1 MNRVKTFVQK
11 IWTYDL
17 VHTAV
22 YSIVL
27 ELIVECFNRRG
38 IMGLAFPFMHPIIFI
53 YNTLIIMTSMALA
66 LFFRRRMFVYSVV
79 SVFWIGLALTNFII
93 LSSRKTPFTA
103 MDFYLIKDAIK
114 VAGLYVSVI
123 QIILIALLVIAVIAG
138 LVFLWRKAPKLEVTI
153 KKTKFVAYAAVQMI
167 LVFLAAYGMGITLL
181 FTGAVEGHFG
191 NLAQAYKKYG
201 FSHCFVS
208 SVLDR
213 GIKKSGDYSEEY
225 MDSLKNDLDNVDVE
239 ASEKTPNII
248 FVQLESFFD
257 PTHVKGIT
265 LSENPLPNYQKLIS
279 QCSSGYL
286 SVPCFGAGTC
296 NTEFE
301 VQTGINIDDFGPGE
315 YMDSLK
321 NDLDNVDVEA
331 SEKTPNIIFVQLE
344 SFFDPTH
351 VKGITLSENPLPNY
365 QKLISQCSSG
375 YLSVPCFG
383 AGTCNT
389 EFEVQTGINID
400 DFGPGE
406 YPYRTI
412 MKSKVCES
420 MAYDLKKLGYS
431 THAIHNNDGTFYDR
445 NLVFSHLGYETFT
458 SIEYMDGFEE
468 TPMGWAKDYI
478 LTGEIT
484 KALDST
490 AGTDYV
496 FTISVQGHG
505 DYPSTPMEGYTPEIK
520 VTNFPVAEQQ
530 TSFEYYVNQIHEM
543 DKFIGELIQ
552 SLSERDEETVL
563 VLYGDHL
570 PTFDFTDEMLTNGD
584 KFQTQY
590 VIWSNFDMDRQE
602 KNIQAYQLSAYV
614 MKRLGIS
621 EGYIMKYHQS
631 KQELPEDE
639 YLKKLKILEYD
650 ILYGKKEIYGGETPY
665 EATNL
670 KMGIDDIEITDVYNY
685 NNTVFIEGS
694 SFNDYSCVLI
704 NGKEYT
710 TEKVSDRLLRVNGIN
725 VKKDDVVVVAQKGDD
740 KVELSRTTFTVKQQS
755 KKNAQQ
761 Q

>member
-1 MNRVKTFVQK
+1 MNKVKTFLQK

-22 YSIVL
+22 YSLIL
-27 ELIVECFNRRG
+27 ELVVECFNRRG
-38 IMGLAFPFMHPIIFI
+38 IMGLAFPFMHPVIFI
-53 YNTLIIMTSMALA
+53 YNTLIIMTTMTIA
-66 LFFRRRMFVYSVV
+66 LFFTRRIFAYCVISVV
-79 SVFWIGLALTNFII
+79 WIGLSLTNFII

-114 VAGLYVSVI
+114 VAGLYVSIV
-123 QIILIALLVIAVIAG
+123 QIILIALLVIAVITG
-138 LVFLWRKAPKLEVTI
+138 LVFLWRKAPKIKVTI
-153 KKTKFVAYAAVQMI
+153 KKTKFYAYAGVQLV
-167 LVFLAAYGMGITLL
+167 LVFLAAYGIGITLL

-213 GIKKSGDYSEEY
+213 GIKKSGEYSEEY
-225 MDSLKNDLDNVDVE
+225 MESLKKDLDDVE
-239 ASEKTPNII
+239 PEADDKTPNII

-279 QCSSGYL
+279 
-286 SVPCFGAGTC
+286 
-296 NTEFE
+296 
-301 VQTGINIDDFGPGE
+301 E
-315 YMDSLK
+315 Y
-321 NDLDNVDVEA
+321 
-331 SEKTPNIIFVQLE
+331 
-344 SFFDPTH
+344 
-351 VKGITLSENPLPNY
+351 
-365 QKLISQCSSG
+365 SSG

-445 NLVFSHLGYETFT
+445 NLVFSHLGYDTFT
-458 SIEYMDGFEE
+458 SIEYMDGIEK
-468 TPMGWAKDYI
+468 TPMGWAKDNI

-490 AGTDYV
+490 SGTDYV

-505 DYPSTPMEGYTPEIK
+505 DYPSTLMEGYTPEIK

-530 TSFEYYVNQIHEM
+530 ASFEYYVNQIHEM
-543 DKFIGELIQ
+543 DNFIGELVDK
-552 SLSERDEETVL
+552 LSERDEETIL

-590 VIWSNFDMDRQE
+590 VIWSNFQMDKQN
-602 KNIQAYQLSAYV
+602 KDIQAYQLSAYV
-614 MKRLGIS
+614 MERLGMS

-631 KQELPEDE
+631 KKNLPEDE
-639 YLKKLKILEYD
+639 YLKNLKILEYD
-650 ILYGKKEIYGGETPY
+650 ILYGKKEIYGGDTPY
-665 EATNL
+665 VATEL

-685 NNTVFIEGS
+685 GDTVFIEGNH
-694 SFNDYSCVLI
+694 FNDYSCALI
-704 NGKEYT
+704 NGKEYA
-710 TEKVSDRLLRVNGIN
+710 TEKISDRLLRVKGAK
-725 VKKDDVVVVAQKGDD
+725 VKKDDLVTVAQKGDD
-740 KVELSRTTFTVKQQS
+740 KVELSRTTFAVKQQA
-755 KKNAQQ
+755 KQ
-761 Q
+761 

>member
-1 MNRVKTFVQK
+1 MYWRLLKTISTKGAYNLMNKVKTFLQK

-22 YSIVL
+22 YSLIL
-27 ELIVECFNRRG
+27 ELVVECFNRRG
-38 IMGLAFPFMHPIIFI
+38 IMGLAFPFMHPVIFI
-53 YNTLIIMTSMALA
+53 YNTLIIMTTMTIA
-66 LFFRRRMFVYSVV
+66 LFFTRRIFAYCVISVV
-79 SVFWIGLALTNFII
+79 WIGLSLTNFII

-114 VAGLYVSVI
+114 VAGLYVSIV
-123 QIILIALLVIAVIAG
+123 QIILIALLVIAVITG
-138 LVFLWRKAPKLEVTI
+138 LVFLWRKAPKIEVTI
-153 KKTKFVAYAAVQMI
+153 KKTKFYAYAGVQLV
-167 LVFLAAYGMGITLL
+167 LVFLAGYGIGITLL

-213 GIKKSGDYSEEY
+213 GIKKSGEYSEEY
-225 MDSLKNDLDNVDVE
+225 MESLKKDLDDVE
-239 ASEKTPNII
+239 PEADDKTPNII

-279 QCSSGYL
+279 
-286 SVPCFGAGTC
+286 
-296 NTEFE
+296 
-301 VQTGINIDDFGPGE
+301 E
-315 YMDSLK
+315 Y
-321 NDLDNVDVEA
+321 
-331 SEKTPNIIFVQLE
+331 
-344 SFFDPTH
+344 
-351 VKGITLSENPLPNY
+351 
-365 QKLISQCSSG
+365 SSG

-445 NLVFSHLGYETFT
+445 NLVFSHLGYDTFT
-458 SIEYMDGFEE
+458 SIEYMDGFEK
-468 TPMGWAKDYI
+468 TPMGWAKDYV
-478 LTGEIT
+478 LTDEID
-484 KALDST
+484 KALNST
-490 AGTDYV
+490 SGTDYV

-530 TSFEYYVNQIHEM
+530 ASFEYYVNQIHEM
-543 DKFIGELIQ
+543 DNFIGELVDK
-552 SLSERDEETVL
+552 LSERDEETIL

-590 VIWSNFDMDRQE
+590 VIWSNFQMDKQN
-602 KNIQAYQLSAYV
+602 KDIQAYQLSAYV
-614 MKRLGIS
+614 MERLGMS

-631 KQELPEDE
+631 KKNLPEDE
-639 YLKKLKILEYD
+639 YLKNLKILEYD
-650 ILYGKKEIYGGETPY
+650 ILYGKKEIYGGDTPY
-665 EATNL
+665 VATEL

-685 NNTVFIEGS
+685 GDTVFIEGNH
-694 SFNDYSCVLI
+694 FNDYSCALI
-704 NGKEYT
+704 NGKEYA
-710 TEKVSDRLLRVNGIN
+710 TEKISDRLLRVKGAK
-725 VKKDDVVVVAQKGDD
+725 VKKDDLVTVAQKGDD
-740 KVELSRTTFTVKQQS
+740 KVELSRTTFAVKQQA
-755 KKNAQQ
+755 KQ
-761 Q
+761 

>member
-1 MNRVKTFVQK
+1 MNKVKTFLQK

-22 YSIVL
+22 YSLIL
-27 ELIVECFNRRG
+27 ELVVECFNRRG
-38 IMGLAFPFMHPIIFI
+38 IMGLAFPFMHPVIFI
-53 YNTLIIMTSMALA
+53 YNTLIIMTTMTIA
-66 LFFRRRMFVYSVV
+66 LFFTRRIFAYCVISVA
-79 SVFWIGLALTNFII
+79 WIGLSLTNFII

-114 VAGLYVSVI
+114 VAGLYVSIV
-123 QIILIALLVIAVIAG
+123 QIILIALLVIAVITG
-138 LVFLWRKAPKLEVTI
+138 LVFLWRKAPKIEVTI
-153 KKTKFVAYAAVQMI
+153 KKTKFYAYAGVQLV
-167 LVFLAAYGMGITLL
+167 LVFLAAYGIGITLL

-213 GIKKSGDYSEEY
+213 GIKKSGEYSEEY
-225 MDSLKNDLDNVDVE
+225 MESLKKDLDDVE
-239 ASEKTPNII
+239 PEADDKTPNII

-279 QCSSGYL
+279 
-286 SVPCFGAGTC
+286 
-296 NTEFE
+296 
-301 VQTGINIDDFGPGE
+301 E
-315 YMDSLK
+315 Y
-321 NDLDNVDVEA
+321 
-331 SEKTPNIIFVQLE
+331 
-344 SFFDPTH
+344 
-351 VKGITLSENPLPNY
+351 
-365 QKLISQCSSG
+365 SSG

-445 NLVFSHLGYETFT
+445 NLVFSHLGYDTFT
-458 SIEYMDGFEE
+458 SIEYMDGFEK
-468 TPMGWAKDYI
+468 TPMGWAKDYV
-478 LTGEIT
+478 LTDEID
-484 KALDST
+484 KALNST
-490 AGTDYV
+490 SGTDYV

-530 TSFEYYVNQIHEM
+530 ASFEYYVNQIHEM
-543 DKFIGELIQ
+543 DNFIGELVDK
-552 SLSERDEETVL
+552 LSERDEETIL

-590 VIWSNFDMDRQE
+590 VIWSNFQMDKQN
-602 KNIQAYQLSAYV
+602 KDIQAYQLSAYV
-614 MKRLGIS
+614 MERLGMS

-631 KQELPEDE
+631 KKNLLEDE
-639 YLKKLKILEYD
+639 YLKNLKILEYD
-650 ILYGKKEIYGGETPY
+650 ILYGKKEIYGGDTPY
-665 EATNL
+665 VATEL

-685 NNTVFIEGS
+685 GDTVFIEGNH
-694 SFNDYSCVLI
+694 FNDYSCALI
-704 NGKEYT
+704 NGKEYA
-710 TEKVSDRLLRVNGIN
+710 TEKISDRLLRVKGAK
-725 VKKDDVVVVAQKGDD
+725 VKKDDLVTVAQKGDD
-740 KVELSRTTFTVKQQS
+740 KVELSRTTFAVKQQA
-755 KKNAQQ
+755 KQ
-761 Q
+761 

>member
-1 MNRVKTFVQK
+1 MYWRLLKTISTKGAYNLMNKVKTFLQK

-22 YSIVL
+22 YSLIL
-27 ELIVECFNRRG
+27 ELVVECFNRRG
-38 IMGLAFPFMHPIIFI
+38 IMGLAFPFMHPVIFI
-53 YNTLIIMTSMALA
+53 YNTLIIMTTMTIA
-66 LFFRRRMFVYSVV
+66 LFFTRRIFAYCVISVV
-79 SVFWIGLALTNFII
+79 WIGLSLTNFII

-114 VAGLYVSVI
+114 VAGLYVSIV
-123 QIILIALLVIAVIAG
+123 QIILIALLVIAVITG
-138 LVFLWRKAPKLEVTI
+138 LVFLWRKAPKIEVTI
-153 KKTKFVAYAAVQMI
+153 KKTKFYAYAGVQLV
-167 LVFLAAYGMGITLL
+167 LVFLAAYGIGITLL

-213 GIKKSGDYSEEY
+213 GIKKSGEYSEEY
-225 MDSLKNDLDNVDVE
+225 MESLKKDLDDVE
-239 ASEKTPNII
+239 PEADDKTPNII

-257 PTHVKGIT
+257 PTYVKGIT

-279 QCSSGYL
+279 
-286 SVPCFGAGTC
+286 
-296 NTEFE
+296 
-301 VQTGINIDDFGPGE
+301 E
-315 YMDSLK
+315 Y
-321 NDLDNVDVEA
+321 
-331 SEKTPNIIFVQLE
+331 
-344 SFFDPTH
+344 
-351 VKGITLSENPLPNY
+351 
-365 QKLISQCSSG
+365 SSG

-445 NLVFSHLGYETFT
+445 NLVFSHLGYDTFT
-458 SIEYMDGFEE
+458 SIEYMDGFEK
-468 TPMGWAKDYI
+468 TPMGWAKDYV
-478 LTGEIT
+478 LTDEID
-484 KALDST
+484 KALNST
-490 AGTDYV
+490 SGTDYV

-530 TSFEYYVNQIHEM
+530 ASFEYYVNQIHEM
-543 DKFIGELIQ
+543 DNFIGELVDK
-552 SLSERDEETVL
+552 LSERDEETIL

-590 VIWSNFDMDRQE
+590 VIWSNFQMDKQN
-602 KNIQAYQLSAYV
+602 KDIQAYQLSAYV
-614 MKRLGIS
+614 MERLGMS

-631 KQELPEDE
+631 KKNLPEDE
-639 YLKKLKILEYD
+639 YLKNLKILEYD
-650 ILYGKKEIYGGETPY
+650 ILYGKKEIYGGDTPY
-665 EATNL
+665 VATEL

-685 NNTVFIEGS
+685 GDTVFIEGNH
-694 SFNDYSCVLI
+694 FNDYSCALI
-704 NGKEYT
+704 NGKEYA
-710 TEKVSDRLLRVNGIN
+710 TEKISDRLLRVKGAK
-725 VKKDDVVVVAQKGDD
+725 VKKDDLVTVAQKGDD
-740 KVELSRTTFTVKQQS
+740 KVELSRTTFAVKQQA
-755 KKNAQQ
+755 KQ
-761 Q
+761 

>member
-38 IMGLAFPFMHPIIFI
+38 IMGLAFPFMHPVIFI
-53 YNTLIIMTSMALA
+53 YNTLIIMTSMTLA
-66 LFFRRRMFVYSVV
+66 LFFKRRMFVYSVI
-79 SVFWIGLALTNFII
+79 SVVWIGLAITNFII

-167 LVFLAAYGMGITLL
+167 LVFLVAYGMGITLL
-181 FTGAVEGHFG
+181 FTGTVEGHFG

-279 QCSSGYL
+279 
-286 SVPCFGAGTC
+286 
-296 NTEFE
+296 E
-301 VQTGINIDDFGPGE
+301 
-315 YMDSLK
+315 
-321 NDLDNVDVEA
+321 
-331 SEKTPNIIFVQLE
+331 
-344 SFFDPTH
+344 
-351 VKGITLSENPLPNY
+351 
-365 QKLISQCSSG
+365 CSSG

-458 SIEYMDGFEE
+458 SIEYMDGVEE

-520 VTNFPVAEQQ
+520 VTN
-530 TSFEYYVNQIHEM
+530 H
-543 DKFIGELIQ
+543 
-552 SLSERDEETVL
+552 
-563 VLYGDHL
+563 
-570 PTFDFTDEMLTNGD
+570 
-584 KFQTQY
+584 
-590 VIWSNFDMDRQE
+590 
-602 KNIQAYQLSAYV
+602 
-614 MKRLGIS
+614 
-621 EGYIMKYHQS
+621 
-631 KQELPEDE
+631 
-639 YLKKLKILEYD
+639 
-650 ILYGKKEIYGGETPY
+650 
-665 EATNL
+665 
-670 KMGIDDIEITDVYNY
+670 
-685 NNTVFIEGS
+685 
-694 SFNDYSCVLI
+694 
-704 NGKEYT
+704 
-710 TEKVSDRLLRVNGIN
+710 
-725 VKKDDVVVVAQKGDD
+725 
-740 KVELSRTTFTVKQQS
+740 
-755 KKNAQQ
+755 
-761 Q
+761 

>member
-1 MNRVKTFVQK
+1 MNKVKTFLQK

-22 YSIVL
+22 YSIIL
-27 ELIVECFNRRG
+27 ELVVECFNRRG
-38 IMGLAFPFMHPIIFI
+38 IMGLAFPFMHPVIFI
-53 YNTLIIMTSMALA
+53 YNTLIIMTTMTIA
-66 LFFRRRMFVYSVV
+66 LFFTRRIFAYCVISVA
-79 SVFWIGLALTNFII
+79 WIGLSLTNFII

-114 VAGLYVSVI
+114 VAGLYVSIV
-123 QIILIALLVIAVIAG
+123 QIILIALLVIAVITG
-138 LVFLWRKAPKLEVTI
+138 LVFLWRKAPKIEVTI
-153 KKTKFVAYAAVQMI
+153 KKTKFYAYAGVQLV
-167 LVFLAAYGMGITLL
+167 LVFLAAYGIGITLL

-213 GIKKSGDYSEEY
+213 GIKKSGEYSEKY
-225 MDSLKNDLDNVDVE
+225 MESLKKDLDDVE
-239 ASEKTPNII
+239 PEADDKTPNII

-279 QCSSGYL
+279 
-286 SVPCFGAGTC
+286 
-296 NTEFE
+296 
-301 VQTGINIDDFGPGE
+301 E
-315 YMDSLK
+315 Y
-321 NDLDNVDVEA
+321 
-331 SEKTPNIIFVQLE
+331 
-344 SFFDPTH
+344 
-351 VKGITLSENPLPNY
+351 
-365 QKLISQCSSG
+365 SSG

-412 MKSKVCES
+412 LKSKVCES
-420 MAYDLKKLGYS
+420 MAYNIKKLGYS

-445 NLVFSHLGYETFT
+445 NLVFSHLGYDTFT
-458 SIEYMDGFEE
+458 SIEYMDGIEK
-468 TPMGWAKDYI
+468 TPMGWAKDNI

-490 AGTDYV
+490 SGTDYV

-505 DYPSTPMEGYTPEIK
+505 DYPSTPIEGYKPEIK

-530 TSFEYYVNQIHEM
+530 ASFEYYVNQIHEM
-543 DKFIGELIQ
+543 DNFIGELVDK
-552 SLSERDEETVL
+552 LSERDEETIL

-590 VIWSNFDMDRQE
+590 VIWSNFQMDKQN
-602 KNIQAYQLSAYV
+602 KDIQAYQLSAYV
-614 MKRLGIS
+614 MERLGMS

-631 KQELPEDE
+631 KKNLPEDE

-650 ILYGKKEIYGGETPY
+650 ILYGKKEIYGGDTPY
-665 EATNL
+665 VATEL

-685 NNTVFIEGS
+685 GDTVFIEGNH
-694 SFNDYSCVLI
+694 FNDYSCALI
-704 NGKEYT
+704 NGKEYA
-710 TEKVSDRLLRVNGIN
+710 TEKISDRLLRVKGAK
-725 VKKDDVVVVAQKGDD
+725 VKKDDLVTVAQKGDD
-740 KVELSRTTFTVKQQS
+740 KVELSRTTFAVKQQA
-755 KKNAQQ
+755 KQ
-761 Q
+761 

>member
-1 MNRVKTFVQK
+1 MNKVKTFLQK

-22 YSIVL
+22 YSLVL
-27 ELIVECFNRRG
+27 ELVVECFNRRG
-38 IMGLAFPFMHPIIFI
+38 IMGLAFPFMHPVIFI
-53 YNTLIIMTSMALA
+53 YNTLIIMTTMTIA
-66 LFFRRRMFVYSVV
+66 LFFTRRIFAYCVISVV
-79 SVFWIGLALTNFII
+79 WIGLSLTNFII

-114 VAGLYVSVI
+114 VAGLYVSI
-123 QIILIALLVIAVIAG
+123 LQIILIALLVVAVIVG
-138 LVFLWRKAPKLEVTI
+138 LVFLWKKAPKIEVTI
-153 KKTKFVAYAAVQMI
+153 KRTKFYAYAVVQLV
-167 LVFLAAYGMGITLL
+167 LVFLAAYGMGMTLL
-181 FTGAVEGHFG
+181 FTGTVESHYG

-213 GIKKSGDYSEEY
+213 GIKKSGEYSEEY
-225 MDSLKNDLDNVDVE
+225 MESLKKDLDDVE
-239 ASEKTPNII
+239 PEANDKTPNII

-257 PTHVKGIT
+257 PTHVKGIS

-279 QCSSGYL
+279 
-286 SVPCFGAGTC
+286 
-296 NTEFE
+296 
-301 VQTGINIDDFGPGE
+301 E
-315 YMDSLK
+315 Y
-321 NDLDNVDVEA
+321 
-331 SEKTPNIIFVQLE
+331 
-344 SFFDPTH
+344 
-351 VKGITLSENPLPNY
+351 
-365 QKLISQCSSG
+365 SSG

-445 NLVFSHLGYETFT
+445 NLVFSHLGYDTFT
-458 SIEYMDGFEE
+458 SIEYMDGFEK
-468 TPMGWAKDYI
+468 TPMGWAKDYV
-478 LTGEIT
+478 LTEEID
-484 KALDST
+484 KALNST
-490 AGTDYV
+490 SGTDYV

-505 DYPSTPMEGYTPEIK
+505 DYPSTPVEGYTPEIN

-530 TSFEYYVNQIHEM
+530 SAFEYYVNQIHEM
-543 DKFIGELIQ
+543 DNFIGELIEK
-552 SLSERDEETVL
+552 LSERDEETVL

-570 PTFDFTDEMLTNGD
+570 PTFDFTDDMLSNGD

-590 VIWSNFDMDRQE
+590 VIWSNFQMDKQDKE
-602 KNIQAYQLSAYV
+602 LQAYQLSAYV
-614 MKRLGIS
+614 MNRLGIS

-631 KQELPEDE
+631 KQDLPEDE
-639 YLKKLKILEYD
+639 YLKNLKILEYD

-665 EATNL
+665 EATDL

-685 NNTVFIEGS
+685 NNDVFVEGNNS
-694 SFNDYSCVLI
+694 NDYSCVMI
-704 NGKEYT
+704 NGKEYA
-710 TEKVSDRLLRVNGIN
+710 TEKISDRLLRVKGTK
-725 VKKDDVVVVAQKGDD
+725 VKMDDVVVVAQKGDD
-740 KVELSRTTFTVKQQS
+740 KVELSRTTFTVKQQE
-755 KKNAQQ
+755 KK
-761 Q
+761 

>member
-1 MNRVKTFVQK
+1 MNKVKTFLQK

-22 YSIVL
+22 YSIIL
-27 ELIVECFNRRG
+27 ELVVECFNRRG
-38 IMGLAFPFMHPIIFI
+38 IMGLAFPFMHPVIFI
-53 YNTLIIMTSMALA
+53 YNTLIIMTTMTIA
-66 LFFRRRMFVYSVV
+66 LFFTRRIFAYCVISVA
-79 SVFWIGLALTNFII
+79 WIGLSLTNFII

-114 VAGLYVSVI
+114 VAGLYVSIV
-123 QIILIALLVIAVIAG
+123 QIILIALLVIAVITG
-138 LVFLWRKAPKLEVTI
+138 LVFLWRKAPKIEVTI
-153 KKTKFVAYAAVQMI
+153 KKTKFYAYAGVQLV
-167 LVFLAAYGMGITLL
+167 LVFLAAYGIGITLL
-181 FTGAVEGHFG
+181 FTGTVEGHFG

-213 GIKKSGDYSEEY
+213 GIKKSGEYSEEY
-225 MDSLKNDLDNVDVE
+225 MESLKKDLDDVE
-239 ASEKTPNII
+239 PEADDKTPNII

-279 QCSSGYL
+279 
-286 SVPCFGAGTC
+286 
-296 NTEFE
+296 
-301 VQTGINIDDFGPGE
+301 E
-315 YMDSLK
+315 Y
-321 NDLDNVDVEA
+321 
-331 SEKTPNIIFVQLE
+331 
-344 SFFDPTH
+344 
-351 VKGITLSENPLPNY
+351 
-365 QKLISQCSSG
+365 SSG

-445 NLVFSHLGYETFT
+445 NLVFSHLGYDTFT
-458 SIEYMDGFEE
+458 SIEYMDGIEK
-468 TPMGWAKDYI
+468 TPMGWAKDNI

-490 AGTDYV
+490 SGTDYV

-530 TSFEYYVNQIHEM
+530 ASFEYYVNQIHEM
-543 DKFIGELIQ
+543 DNFIGELVDK
-552 SLSERDEETVL
+552 LSERDEETIL

-590 VIWSNFDMDRQE
+590 VIWSNFQMDKQN
-602 KNIQAYQLSAYV
+602 KDIQAYQLSAYV
-614 MKRLGIS
+614 MERLGMS

-631 KQELPEDE
+631 KKNLPEDE
-639 YLKKLKILEYD
+639 YLKNLKILEYD
-650 ILYGKKEIYGGETPY
+650 ILYGKKEIYGGDTPY
-665 EATNL
+665 VATEL

-685 NNTVFIEGS
+685 GDTVFIEGNH
-694 SFNDYSCVLI
+694 FNDYSCVLI
-704 NGKEYT
+704 NGKEYA
-710 TEKVSDRLLRVNGIN
+710 TEKISDRLLRVKGAK
-725 VKKDDVVVVAQKGDD
+725 VKKDDLVTVAQKGDD
-740 KVELSRTTFTVKQQS
+740 KVELSRTTFAVKQQA
-755 KKNAQQ
+755 KQ
-761 Q
+761 

>member
-1 MNRVKTFVQK
+1 MGKVKTFLQK

-22 YSIVL
+22 YSVIL
-27 ELIVECFNRRG
+27 ELVVECFNRRG
-38 IMGLAFPFMHPIIFI
+38 IMGLAFPFMHPVIFI
-53 YNTLIIMTSMALA
+53 YNTLIIMTTMTIA
-66 LFFRRRMFVYSVV
+66 LFFTRRIFAYCVISIV
-79 SVFWIGLALTNFII
+79 WIGLSLTNFII

-114 VAGLYVSVI
+114 VAGLYVSIV
-123 QIILIALLVIAVIAG
+123 QIILIALLVIAVITG
-138 LVFLWRKAPKLEVTI
+138 LVFLWRKAPKIEVTI
-153 KKTKFVAYAAVQMI
+153 KKTKFYAYAGVQLV
-167 LVFLAAYGMGITLL
+167 LVFLAVYGMGMTLL
-181 FTGAVEGHFG
+181 FTGTVESHYG

-213 GIKKSGDYSEEY
+213 GIKKSGEYSEEY
-225 MDSLKNDLDNVDVE
+225 MESLKKDLDDVE
-239 ASEKTPNII
+239 PEANDKTPNII

-257 PTHVKGIT
+257 PTHVKGIS

-279 QCSSGYL
+279 
-286 SVPCFGAGTC
+286 
-296 NTEFE
+296 
-301 VQTGINIDDFGPGE
+301 E
-315 YMDSLK
+315 Y
-321 NDLDNVDVEA
+321 
-331 SEKTPNIIFVQLE
+331 
-344 SFFDPTH
+344 
-351 VKGITLSENPLPNY
+351 
-365 QKLISQCSSG
+365 SSG

-445 NLVFSHLGYETFT
+445 NLVFSHLGYGTFT
-458 SIEYMDGFEE
+458 SIEYMDGFEK
-468 TPMGWAKDYI
+468 TPMGWAKDYV
-478 LTGEIT
+478 LTDEID
-484 KALDST
+484 KALNST
-490 AGTDYV
+490 SGTDYV

-505 DYPSTPMEGYTPEIK
+505 DYPSTPVEGYTPEIN

-530 TSFEYYVNQIHEM
+530 SAFEYYVNQIHEM
-543 DKFIGELIQ
+543 DNFIGELIEK
-552 SLSERDEETVL
+552 LSERDEETVL

-570 PTFDFTDEMLTNGD
+570 PTFDFTDDMLSNGD

-590 VIWSNFDMDRQE
+590 VIWSNFQMDKQD
-602 KNIQAYQLSAYV
+602 KDLQAYQLSAYV
-614 MKRLGIS
+614 MDRLGIS

-631 KQELPEDE
+631 KKKLPEDE
-639 YLKKLKILEYD
+639 YLKNLKILEYD
-650 ILYGKKEIYGGETPY
+650 ILYGKKEIYGGGTPY
-665 EATNL
+665 EATDL

-685 NNTVFIEGS
+685 NNDVFVEGNN
-694 SFNDYSCVLI
+694 FNDYSCVMI
-704 NGKEYT
+704 NGKEYAA
-710 TEKVSDRLLRVNGIN
+710 EKISDRLLRVKGTK
-725 VKKDDVVVVAQKGDD
+725 VKTDDVVVVAQKGDD
-740 KVELSRTTFTVKQQS
+740 KVELSRTTFTVKQQE
-755 KKNAQQ
+755 KK
-761 Q
+761 

>member
-1 MNRVKTFVQK
+1 MGKVKTFLQK

-22 YSIVL
+22 YSVIL
-27 ELIVECFNRRG
+27 ELVVECFNRRG
-38 IMGLAFPFMHPIIFI
+38 IMGLAFPFMHPVIFI
-53 YNTLIIMTSMALA
+53 YNTLIIMTTMTIA
-66 LFFRRRMFVYSVV
+66 LFFTRRIFAYCVISIV
-79 SVFWIGLALTNFII
+79 WIGLSLTNFII

-114 VAGLYVSVI
+114 VAGLYVSIV
-123 QIILIALLVIAVIAG
+123 QIILIALLVIAVITG
-138 LVFLWRKAPKLEVTI
+138 LVFLWRKAPKIEVTI
-153 KKTKFVAYAAVQMI
+153 KKTKFYAYAGVQLV
-167 LVFLAAYGMGITLL
+167 LVFLAVYGMGMTLL
-181 FTGAVEGHFG
+181 FTGTVESHYG

-213 GIKKSGDYSEEY
+213 GIKKSGEYSEEY
-225 MDSLKNDLDNVDVE
+225 MESLKKDLDDVE
-239 ASEKTPNII
+239 PEANDKTPNII

-257 PTHVKGIT
+257 PTHVKGIS

-279 QCSSGYL
+279 
-286 SVPCFGAGTC
+286 
-296 NTEFE
+296 
-301 VQTGINIDDFGPGE
+301 E
-315 YMDSLK
+315 Y
-321 NDLDNVDVEA
+321 
-331 SEKTPNIIFVQLE
+331 
-344 SFFDPTH
+344 
-351 VKGITLSENPLPNY
+351 
-365 QKLISQCSSG
+365 SSG

-445 NLVFSHLGYETFT
+445 NLVFSHLGYDTFT
-458 SIEYMDGFEE
+458 SIEYMDGFEK
-468 TPMGWAKDYI
+468 TPMGWAKDYV
-478 LTGEIT
+478 LTEEID
-484 KALDST
+484 KALNST
-490 AGTDYV
+490 SGTDYV

-505 DYPSTPMEGYTPEIK
+505 DYPSTPVEGYTPEIN
-520 VTNFPVAEQQ
+520 VTNFPVVEQQ
-530 TSFEYYVNQIHEM
+530 SAFEYYVNQIHEM
-543 DKFIGELIQ
+543 DNFIGELIEK
-552 SLSERDEETVL
+552 LSERDEETVL

-570 PTFDFTDEMLTNGD
+570 PTFDFTDDMLSNGD

-590 VIWSNFDMDRQE
+590 VIWSNFQMDKQDKE
-602 KNIQAYQLSAYV
+602 LQAYQLSAYV
-614 MKRLGIS
+614 MNRLGIS

-631 KQELPEDE
+631 KQDLPEDE
-639 YLKKLKILEYD
+639 YLKNLKILEYD

-665 EATNL
+665 EATDL

-685 NNTVFIEGS
+685 NNDVFVEGNN
-694 SFNDYSCVLI
+694 FNDYSCVMI
-704 NGKEYT
+704 NGKEYA
-710 TEKVSDRLLRVNGIN
+710 TEKISDRLLRVKGTK
-725 VKKDDVVVVAQKGDD
+725 VKMDDVVVVAQKGDD
-740 KVELSRTTFTVKQQS
+740 KVELSRTTFTVKQQE
-755 KKNAQQ
+755 KK
-761 Q
+761 

>member
-1 MNRVKTFVQK
+1 MNKVKTFLQK

-22 YSIVL
+22 YSLIL
-27 ELIVECFNRRG
+27 ELVVECFNRRG
-38 IMGLAFPFMHPIIFI
+38 IMGLAFPFMHPVIFI
-53 YNTLIIMTSMALA
+53 YNTLIIMTTMTIA
-66 LFFRRRMFVYSVV
+66 LFFTRRIFAYCVISVA
-79 SVFWIGLALTNFII
+79 WIGLSLTNFII

-114 VAGLYVSVI
+114 VAGLYVSIV
-123 QIILIALLVIAVIAG
+123 QIILIALLVIAVITG
-138 LVFLWRKAPKLEVTI
+138 LVFLWRKAPKIEVTI
-153 KKTKFVAYAAVQMI
+153 KKTKFYAYAGVQLV
-167 LVFLAAYGMGITLL
+167 LVFLAAYGIGITLL

-213 GIKKSGDYSEEY
+213 GIKKSGEYSEEY
-225 MDSLKNDLDNVDVE
+225 MESLKKDLDDVE
-239 ASEKTPNII
+239 PEADDKTPNII

-265 LSENPLPNYQKLIS
+265 LSENPLSNYQKLIS
-279 QCSSGYL
+279 
-286 SVPCFGAGTC
+286 
-296 NTEFE
+296 
-301 VQTGINIDDFGPGE
+301 E
-315 YMDSLK
+315 Y
-321 NDLDNVDVEA
+321 
-331 SEKTPNIIFVQLE
+331 
-344 SFFDPTH
+344 
-351 VKGITLSENPLPNY
+351 
-365 QKLISQCSSG
+365 SSG

-445 NLVFSHLGYETFT
+445 NLVFSHLGYDTFT
-458 SIEYMDGFEE
+458 SIEYMDGIEK
-468 TPMGWAKDYI
+468 TPMGWAKDNI

-490 AGTDYV
+490 SGTDYV

-530 TSFEYYVNQIHEM
+530 ASFEYYVNQIHEM
-543 DKFIGELIQ
+543 DNFIGELVDK
-552 SLSERDEETVL
+552 LSERDEETIL

-590 VIWSNFDMDRQE
+590 VIWSNFQMDKQN
-602 KNIQAYQLSAYV
+602 KDIQAYQLSAYV
-614 MKRLGIS
+614 MERLGMS

-631 KQELPEDE
+631 KKNLPEDE
-639 YLKKLKILEYD
+639 YLKNFKILEYD
-650 ILYGKKEIYGGETPY
+650 ILYGKKEIYGGDTPY
-665 EATNL
+665 VATEL

-685 NNTVFIEGS
+685 GDTVFIEGNH
-694 SFNDYSCVLI
+694 FNDYSCALI
-704 NGKEYT
+704 NGKEYA
-710 TEKVSDRLLRVNGIN
+710 TEKISDRLLRVKGAK
-725 VKKDDVVVVAQKGDD
+725 VKKDDLVTVAQKGDD
-740 KVELSRTTFTVKQQS
+740 KVELSRTTFAVKQQA
-755 KKNAQQ
+755 KQ
-761 Q
+761 

>member
-1 MNRVKTFVQK
+1 MNKVKTFLQK

-22 YSIVL
+22 YSLIL
-27 ELIVECFNRRG
+27 ELVVECFNRRG
-38 IMGLAFPFMHPIIFI
+38 IMGLAFPFMHPVIFI
-53 YNTLIIMTSMALA
+53 YNTLIIMTTMTIA
-66 LFFRRRMFVYSVV
+66 LFFTRRIFAYCVISVA
-79 SVFWIGLALTNFII
+79 WIGLSLTNFII

-114 VAGLYVSVI
+114 VAGLYVSIV
-123 QIILIALLVIAVIAG
+123 QIILIALLVIAVITG
-138 LVFLWRKAPKLEVTI
+138 LVFLWRKAPKIEVTI
-153 KKTKFVAYAAVQMI
+153 KKTKFYAYAGVQLV
-167 LVFLAAYGMGITLL
+167 LVFLAAYGIGITLL

-213 GIKKSGDYSEEY
+213 GIKKSGEYSEEY
-225 MDSLKNDLDNVDVE
+225 MESLKKDLDDVE
-239 ASEKTPNII
+239 PEADDKTPNII

-279 QCSSGYL
+279 EYSSGYL
-286 SVPCFGAGTC
+286 SVPCFGAATC
-296 NTEFE
+296 NT
-301 VQTGINIDDFGPGE
+301 D
-315 YMDSLK
+315 
-321 NDLDNVDVEA
+321 
-331 SEKTPNIIFVQLE
+331 
-344 SFFDPTH
+344 
-351 VKGITLSENPLPNY
+351 
-365 QKLISQCSSG
+365 C
-375 YLSVPCFG
+375 
-383 AGTCNT
+383 
-389 EFEVQTGINID
+389 EVQTGINID

-445 NLVFSHLGYETFT
+445 NLVFSHLGYDTFT
-458 SIEYMDGFEE
+458 SIEYMDGFEK
-468 TPMGWAKDYI
+468 TPMGWAKDYV
-478 LTGEIT
+478 LTDEID
-484 KALDST
+484 KALNST
-490 AGTDYV
+490 SGTDYV

-530 TSFEYYVNQIHEM
+530 ASFEYYVNQIHEM
-543 DKFIGELIQ
+543 DNFIGELVDK
-552 SLSERDEETVL
+552 LSERDEETIL

-590 VIWSNFDMDRQE
+590 VIWSNFQMDKQN
-602 KNIQAYQLSAYV
+602 KDIQAYQLSAYV
-614 MKRLGIS
+614 MERLGMS

-631 KQELPEDE
+631 KKNLPEDE
-639 YLKKLKILEYD
+639 YLKNLKILEYD
-650 ILYGKKEIYGGETPY
+650 ILYGKKEIYGGDTPY
-665 EATNL
+665 VATEL

-685 NNTVFIEGS
+685 GDTVFIEGNH
-694 SFNDYSCVLI
+694 FNDYSCALI
-704 NGKEYT
+704 NGKEYA
-710 TEKVSDRLLRVNGIN
+710 TEKISDRLLRVKGAK
-725 VKKDDVVVVAQKGDD
+725 VKKDDLVTVAQKGDD
-740 KVELSRTTFTVKQQS
+740 KVELSRTTFAVKQQA
-755 KKNAQQ
+755 KQ
-761 Q
+761 

>member
-1 MNRVKTFVQK
+1 MGKVKTFLQK

-22 YSIVL
+22 YSVIL
-27 ELIVECFNRRG
+27 ELVVECFNRRG
-38 IMGLAFPFMHPIIFI
+38 IMGLAFPFMHPVIFI
-53 YNTLIIMTSMALA
+53 YNTLIIMTTMTIA
-66 LFFRRRMFVYSVV
+66 LFFTRRIFAYCIISVV
-79 SVFWIGLALTNFII
+79 WIGLSLTNFII

-114 VAGLYVSVI
+114 VAGLYVSIV
-123 QIILIALLVIAVIAG
+123 QIILIALLVIAVITG
-138 LVFLWRKAPKLEVTI
+138 LVFLWRKAPKIEVTI
-153 KKTKFVAYAAVQMI
+153 KKTKFYAYAGVQLV
-167 LVFLAAYGMGITLL
+167 LVFLAVYGMGMTLL
-181 FTGAVEGHFG
+181 FTGTVESHYG

-213 GIKKSGDYSEEY
+213 GIKKSGEYSEEY
-225 MDSLKNDLDNVDVE
+225 MESLKKDLDDVE
-239 ASEKTPNII
+239 PEANDKTPNII

-257 PTHVKGIT
+257 PTHVKGIS

-279 QCSSGYL
+279 
-286 SVPCFGAGTC
+286 
-296 NTEFE
+296 
-301 VQTGINIDDFGPGE
+301 E
-315 YMDSLK
+315 Y
-321 NDLDNVDVEA
+321 
-331 SEKTPNIIFVQLE
+331 
-344 SFFDPTH
+344 
-351 VKGITLSENPLPNY
+351 
-365 QKLISQCSSG
+365 SSG

-445 NLVFSHLGYETFT
+445 NLVFSHLGYDTFT
-458 SIEYMDGFEE
+458 SIEYMDGFEK
-468 TPMGWAKDYI
+468 TPMGWAKDYV
-478 LTGEIT
+478 LTDEID
-484 KALDST
+484 KALNST
-490 AGTDYV
+490 SGTDYV

-505 DYPSTPMEGYTPEIK
+505 DYPSTPVEGYTPEIN

-530 TSFEYYVNQIHEM
+530 SAFEYYVNQIHEM
-543 DKFIGELIQ
+543 DNFIGELIEK
-552 SLSERDEETVL
+552 LSERDEETVL

-570 PTFDFTDEMLTNGD
+570 PTFDFNDDMLSNGD

-590 VIWSNFDMDRQE
+590 VIWSNFQIDKKD
-602 KNIQAYQLSAYV
+602 KDLQAYQLSAYV
-614 MKRLGIS
+614 MDRLGIS

-631 KQELPEDE
+631 KQDHPEDE
-639 YLKKLKILEYD
+639 YLKNLKILEYD

-665 EATNL
+665 EATDL

-685 NNTVFIEGS
+685 NNDVFVEGNN
-694 SFNDYSCVLI
+694 FNDYSCVMI
-704 NGKEYT
+704 NGKEYAA
-710 TEKVSDRLLRVNGIN
+710 EKISDRLLRVKGTK
-725 VKKDDVVVVAQKGDD
+725 VKTDDVVVVAQKGDD
-740 KVELSRTTFTVKQQS
+740 KVELSRTTFTVKQQE
-755 KKNAQQ
+755 KK
-761 Q
+761 

>member
-1 MNRVKTFVQK
+1 MGKVKTFLQK

-22 YSIVL
+22 YSVIL
-27 ELIVECFNRRG
+27 ELVVECFNRRG
-38 IMGLAFPFMHPIIFI
+38 IMGLAFPFMHPVIFI
-53 YNTLIIMTSMALA
+53 YNTLIIMTTMTIA
-66 LFFRRRMFVYSVV
+66 LFFTRRIFAYCIISVV
-79 SVFWIGLALTNFII
+79 WIGLSLTNFII

-114 VAGLYVSVI
+114 VAGLYVSIV
-123 QIILIALLVIAVIAG
+123 QIILIALLVIAVITG
-138 LVFLWRKAPKLEVTI
+138 LVFLWRKAPKIEVTI
-153 KKTKFVAYAAVQMI
+153 KKTKFYAYAGVQLV
-167 LVFLAAYGMGITLL
+167 LVFLAVYGMGMTLL
-181 FTGAVEGHFG
+181 FTGTVESHYG

-213 GIKKSGDYSEEY
+213 GIKKSGEYSEEY
-225 MDSLKNDLDNVDVE
+225 MESLKKDLDDVE
-239 ASEKTPNII
+239 PEANDKTPNII

-257 PTHVKGIT
+257 PTHVKGIS

-279 QCSSGYL
+279 
-286 SVPCFGAGTC
+286 
-296 NTEFE
+296 
-301 VQTGINIDDFGPGE
+301 E
-315 YMDSLK
+315 Y
-321 NDLDNVDVEA
+321 
-331 SEKTPNIIFVQLE
+331 
-344 SFFDPTH
+344 
-351 VKGITLSENPLPNY
+351 
-365 QKLISQCSSG
+365 SSG

-445 NLVFSHLGYETFT
+445 NLVFSHLGYGTFT
-458 SIEYMDGFEE
+458 SIEYMDGFEK
-468 TPMGWAKDYI
+468 TPMGWAKDYV
-478 LTGEIT
+478 LTDEID
-484 KALDST
+484 KALNST
-490 AGTDYV
+490 SGTDYV

-505 DYPSTPMEGYTPEIK
+505 DYPSTPVEGYTPEIN

-530 TSFEYYVNQIHEM
+530 SAFEYYVNQIHEM
-543 DKFIGELIQ
+543 DNFIGELIEK
-552 SLSERDEETVL
+552 LSERDEETVL

-570 PTFDFTDEMLTNGD
+570 PTFDFTDDMLSNGD

-590 VIWSNFDMDRQE
+590 VIWSNFQMDKQD
-602 KNIQAYQLSAYV
+602 KDLQAYQLSAYV
-614 MKRLGIS
+614 MDRLGIS

-631 KQELPEDE
+631 KKKLPEDE
-639 YLKKLKILEYD
+639 YLKNLKILEYD

-665 EATNL
+665 EATDL

-685 NNTVFIEGS
+685 NNDVFVEGNN
-694 SFNDYSCVLI
+694 FNDYSCVMI
-704 NGKEYT
+704 NGKEYAA
-710 TEKVSDRLLRVNGIN
+710 EKISDRLLRVKGTK
-725 VKKDDVVVVAQKGDD
+725 VKTDDVVVVAQKGDD
-740 KVELSRTTFTVKQQS
+740 KVELSRTTFTVKQQE
-755 KKNAQQ
+755 KK
-761 Q
+761 

>member
-1 MNRVKTFVQK
+1 MNKVKTFLQK

-22 YSIVL
+22 YSIIL
-27 ELIVECFNRRG
+27 ELVVECFNRRG
-38 IMGLAFPFMHPIIFI
+38 IMGLAFPFMHPVIFI
-53 YNTLIIMTSMALA
+53 YNTLIIMTTMTIA
-66 LFFRRRMFVYSVV
+66 LFFTRRIFAYCVISVA
-79 SVFWIGLALTNFII
+79 WIGLSLTNFII

-114 VAGLYVSVI
+114 VAGLYVSIV
-123 QIILIALLVIAVIAG
+123 QIILIALLVIAVITG
-138 LVFLWRKAPKLEVTI
+138 LVFLWRKAPKIEVTI
-153 KKTKFVAYAAVQMI
+153 KKTKFYAYAGVQLV
-167 LVFLAAYGMGITLL
+167 LVFLAAYGIGITLL

-213 GIKKSGDYSEEY
+213 GIKKSGEYSEQY
-225 MDSLKNDLDNVDVE
+225 MESLKKDLDDVE
-239 ASEKTPNII
+239 PEADDKTPNII

-279 QCSSGYL
+279 
-286 SVPCFGAGTC
+286 
-296 NTEFE
+296 
-301 VQTGINIDDFGPGE
+301 E
-315 YMDSLK
+315 Y
-321 NDLDNVDVEA
+321 
-331 SEKTPNIIFVQLE
+331 
-344 SFFDPTH
+344 
-351 VKGITLSENPLPNY
+351 
-365 QKLISQCSSG
+365 SSG

-412 MKSKVCES
+412 LKSKVCES
-420 MAYDLKKLGYS
+420 MAYNIKKLGYS

-445 NLVFSHLGYETFT
+445 NLVFSHLGYDTFT
-458 SIEYMDGFEE
+458 SIEYMDGIEK
-468 TPMGWAKDYI
+468 TPMGWAKDNI

-490 AGTDYV
+490 SGTDYV

-505 DYPSTPMEGYTPEIK
+505 DYPSTPIEGYKPEIK

-530 TSFEYYVNQIHEM
+530 ASFEYYVNQIHEM
-543 DKFIGELIQ
+543 DNFIGELVDK
-552 SLSERDEETVL
+552 LSERDEETIL

-590 VIWSNFDMDRQE
+590 VIWSNFQMDKQN
-602 KNIQAYQLSAYV
+602 KDIQAYQLSAYV
-614 MKRLGIS
+614 MERLGMS

-631 KQELPEDE
+631 KKNLPEDE

-650 ILYGKKEIYGGETPY
+650 ILYGKKEIYGGDTPY
-665 EATNL
+665 VATEL

-685 NNTVFIEGS
+685 GDTVFIEGNH
-694 SFNDYSCVLI
+694 FNDYSCALI
-704 NGKEYT
+704 NGKEYA
-710 TEKVSDRLLRVNGIN
+710 TEKISDRLLRVKGAK
-725 VKKDDVVVVAQKGDD
+725 VKKDDLVTVAQKGDD
-740 KVELSRTTFTVKQQS
+740 KVELSRTTFAVKQQA
-755 KKNAQQ
+755 KQ
-761 Q
+761 

>member
-1 MNRVKTFVQK
+1 MGKVKTFLQK

-22 YSIVL
+22 YSVIL
-27 ELIVECFNRRG
+27 ELVVECFNRRG
-38 IMGLAFPFMHPIIFI
+38 IMGLAFPFMHPVIFI
-53 YNTLIIMTSMALA
+53 YNTLIIMTTMTIA
-66 LFFRRRMFVYSVV
+66 LFFTRRIFAYCVISVV
-79 SVFWIGLALTNFII
+79 WIGLSLTNFII

-114 VAGLYVSVI
+114 VAGLYVSIV
-123 QIILIALLVIAVIAG
+123 QIILIALLVIAAITG
-138 LVFLWRKAPKLEVTI
+138 LVFLWRKAPEIEVTI
-153 KKTKFVAYAAVQMI
+153 KKTKFYAYAGVQLV
-167 LVFLAAYGMGITLL
+167 LVFLAAYGIGITLL

-213 GIKKSGDYSEEY
+213 GIKKSGEYSEEY
-225 MDSLKNDLDNVDVE
+225 MESLKKDLDDVKPE
-239 ASEKTPNII
+239 ADDKTPNII

-265 LSENPLPNYQKLIS
+265 LSENPLPNYQKLVS
-279 QCSSGYL
+279 
-286 SVPCFGAGTC
+286 
-296 NTEFE
+296 
-301 VQTGINIDDFGPGE
+301 E
-315 YMDSLK
+315 Y
-321 NDLDNVDVEA
+321 
-331 SEKTPNIIFVQLE
+331 
-344 SFFDPTH
+344 
-351 VKGITLSENPLPNY
+351 
-365 QKLISQCSSG
+365 SSG

-420 MAYDLKKLGYS
+420 MAYNIKKLGYS

-445 NLVFSHLGYETFT
+445 NLVFSHLGYDTFT
-458 SIEYMDGFEE
+458 SIEYMDGIEK
-468 TPMGWAKDYI
+468 TPMGWAKDNI

-490 AGTDYV
+490 SGTDYV

-505 DYPSTPMEGYTPEIK
+505 DYPSTPIEGYTPKIK

-530 TSFEYYVNQIHEM
+530 ASFEYYVNQIHEM
-543 DKFIGELIQ
+543 DNFIGELVDK
-552 SLSERDEETVL
+552 LSERDEETVL

-590 VIWSNFDMDRQE
+590 VIWSNFQMDKQN
-602 KNIQAYQLSAYV
+602 KDIQAYQLSAYV
-614 MKRLGIS
+614 MERLGMS

-631 KQELPEDE
+631 KKNLPEDE
-639 YLKKLKILEYD
+639 YLKNLKILEYD
-650 ILYGKKEIYGGETPY
+650 ILYGKKEIYGGDTPY
-665 EATNL
+665 VATEL

-685 NNTVFIEGS
+685 GDTVFIEGNH
-694 SFNDYSCVLI
+694 FNDYSCALI
-704 NGKEYT
+704 NGKEYA
-710 TEKVSDRLLRVNGIN
+710 TEKISDRLLRVKGVK
-725 VKKDDVVVVAQKGDD
+725 VKKDDLVAVAQKGDD
-740 KVELSRTTFTVKQQS
+740 KVELSRTTFAVKQQA
-755 KKNAQQ
+755 KQ
-761 Q
+761 

>member
-1 MNRVKTFVQK
+1 MGKVKTFLQK

-22 YSIVL
+22 YSVIL
-27 ELIVECFNRRG
+27 ELVVECFNRRG
-38 IMGLAFPFMHPIIFI
+38 IMGLAFPFMHPVIFI
-53 YNTLIIMTSMALA
+53 YNTLIIMTTMTIA
-66 LFFRRRMFVYSVV
+66 LFLTRRIFAYCVISIV
-79 SVFWIGLALTNFII
+79 WIGLSLTNFII

-114 VAGLYVSVI
+114 VAGLYVSIV
-123 QIILIALLVIAVIAG
+123 QIILIALLVIAVITG
-138 LVFLWRKAPKLEVTI
+138 LVFLWRKAPKIEVTI
-153 KKTKFVAYAAVQMI
+153 KKTKFYAYAGVQLV
-167 LVFLAAYGMGITLL
+167 LVFLAVYGMGMTLL
-181 FTGAVEGHFG
+181 FTGTVESHYG

-213 GIKKSGDYSEEY
+213 GIKKSGEYSEEY
-225 MDSLKNDLDNVDVE
+225 MESLKKDLDDVE
-239 ASEKTPNII
+239 PEANDKTPNII

-257 PTHVKGIT
+257 PTHVKGIS

-279 QCSSGYL
+279 
-286 SVPCFGAGTC
+286 
-296 NTEFE
+296 
-301 VQTGINIDDFGPGE
+301 E
-315 YMDSLK
+315 Y
-321 NDLDNVDVEA
+321 
-331 SEKTPNIIFVQLE
+331 
-344 SFFDPTH
+344 
-351 VKGITLSENPLPNY
+351 
-365 QKLISQCSSG
+365 SSG

-445 NLVFSHLGYETFT
+445 NLVFSHLGYDTFT
-458 SIEYMDGFEE
+458 SIEYMDGFEK
-468 TPMGWAKDYI
+468 TPMGWAKDYV
-478 LTGEIT
+478 LTDEID
-484 KALDST
+484 KALNST
-490 AGTDYV
+490 SGTDYV

-505 DYPSTPMEGYTPEIK
+505 DYPSTPVEGYTPEIN

-530 TSFEYYVNQIHEM
+530 SAFEYYVNQIHEM
-543 DKFIGELIQ
+543 DNFIGELIEK
-552 SLSERDEETVL
+552 LSERDEETVL

-570 PTFDFTDEMLTNGD
+570 PTFDFTDDMLSNGD

-590 VIWSNFDMDRQE
+590 VIWSNFQMDKQD
-602 KNIQAYQLSAYV
+602 KDLQAYQLSAYV
-614 MKRLGIS
+614 MDRLGIS

-631 KQELPEDE
+631 KKKLPEDE
-639 YLKKLKILEYD
+639 CLKNLKILEYD

-665 EATNL
+665 EATDL

-685 NNTVFIEGS
+685 NNDVFVEGNN
-694 SFNDYSCVLI
+694 FNDYSCVMI
-704 NGKEYT
+704 NGKEYAA
-710 TEKVSDRLLRVNGIN
+710 EKISDRLLRVKGTK
-725 VKKDDVVVVAQKGDD
+725 VKTDDVVVVAQKGDD
-740 KVELSRTTFTVKQQS
+740 KVELSRTTFTVKQQE
-755 KKNAQQ
+755 KK
-761 Q
+761 

>member
-1 MNRVKTFVQK
+1 MGKVKTFLQK

-22 YSIVL
+22 YSVVL
-27 ELIVECFNRRG
+27 ELVVECFNRRG
-38 IMGLAFPFMHPIIFI
+38 IMGLAFPFMHPVIFI
-53 YNTLIIMTSMALA
+53 YNTLIIMTTMTIA
-66 LFFRRRMFVYSVV
+66 LFFTRRIFAYCVISIV
-79 SVFWIGLALTNFII
+79 WIGLSLTNFII

-114 VAGLYVSVI
+114 VAGLYVSIV
-123 QIILIALLVIAVIAG
+123 QIILIALLVIAVITG
-138 LVFLWRKAPKLEVTI
+138 LVFLWRKAPKIEVTI
-153 KKTKFVAYAAVQMI
+153 KKTKFYAYAGVQLV
-167 LVFLAAYGMGITLL
+167 LVFLAAYGIGITLL
-181 FTGAVEGHFG
+181 FTGTVEGHFG

-213 GIKKSGDYSEEY
+213 GIKKSGEYSEEY
-225 MDSLKNDLDNVDVE
+225 MESLKKDLDDVE
-239 ASEKTPNII
+239 PEADDKTPNII

-279 QCSSGYL
+279 
-286 SVPCFGAGTC
+286 
-296 NTEFE
+296 
-301 VQTGINIDDFGPGE
+301 E
-315 YMDSLK
+315 Y
-321 NDLDNVDVEA
+321 
-331 SEKTPNIIFVQLE
+331 P
-344 SFFDPTH
+344 
-351 VKGITLSENPLPNY
+351 
-365 QKLISQCSSG
+365 SG

-530 TSFEYYVNQIHEM
+530 ASFEYYVNQIHEM
-543 DKFIGELIQ
+543 DNFIGELIQ

-614 MKRLGIS
+614 MERLGMS

-631 KQELPEDE
+631 KKNLPEDE
-639 YLKKLKILEYD
+639 YLKNLKILEYD

-665 EATNL
+665 VATEL

-685 NNTVFIEGS
+685 GDTVFIEGNH
-694 SFNDYSCVLI
+694 FNDYSCALI
-704 NGKEYT
+704 NGKEYA
-710 TEKVSDRLLRVNGIN
+710 TEKISDRLLRVKGAK
-725 VKKDDVVVVAQKGDD
+725 VKKDDLVAVAQKGDD
-740 KVELSRTTFTVKQQS
+740 KVELSRTTFTVKQQE
-755 KKNAQQ
+755 KK
-761 Q
+761 

>member
-1 MNRVKTFVQK
+1 MGKVKTFLQK

-22 YSIVL
+22 YSVIL
-27 ELIVECFNRRG
+27 ELVVECFNRRG
-38 IMGLAFPFMHPIIFI
+38 IMGLAFPFMHPVIFI
-53 YNTLIIMTSMALA
+53 YNTLIIMTTMTIA
-66 LFFRRRMFVYSVV
+66 LFFTRRIFAYCIISVV
-79 SVFWIGLALTNFII
+79 WIGLSLTNFII

-114 VAGLYVSVI
+114 VAGLYVSIV
-123 QIILIALLVIAVIAG
+123 QIILIALLVIAVITG
-138 LVFLWRKAPKLEVTI
+138 LVFLWRKAPKIEVTI
-153 KKTKFVAYAAVQMI
+153 KKTKFYAYAGVQLV
-167 LVFLAAYGMGITLL
+167 LVFLAVYGMGMTLL
-181 FTGAVEGHFG
+181 FTGTVESHYGK
-191 NLAQAYKKYG
+191 LAQAYKKYG

-213 GIKKSGDYSEEY
+213 GIKKSGEYSEEY
-225 MDSLKNDLDNVDVE
+225 MESLKKDLDDVE
-239 ASEKTPNII
+239 PEANDKTPNII

-257 PTHVKGIT
+257 PTHVKGIS

-279 QCSSGYL
+279 
-286 SVPCFGAGTC
+286 
-296 NTEFE
+296 
-301 VQTGINIDDFGPGE
+301 E
-315 YMDSLK
+315 Y
-321 NDLDNVDVEA
+321 
-331 SEKTPNIIFVQLE
+331 
-344 SFFDPTH
+344 
-351 VKGITLSENPLPNY
+351 
-365 QKLISQCSSG
+365 SSG

-445 NLVFSHLGYETFT
+445 NLVFSHLGYDTFT
-458 SIEYMDGFEE
+458 SIEYMDGFEK
-468 TPMGWAKDYI
+468 TPMGWAKDYV
-478 LTGEIT
+478 LTDEID
-484 KALDST
+484 KALNST
-490 AGTDYV
+490 SGTDYV

-505 DYPSTPMEGYTPEIK
+505 DYPSTPVEGYTPEIN

-530 TSFEYYVNQIHEM
+530 SAFEYYVNQIHEM
-543 DKFIGELIQ
+543 DNFIGELIEK
-552 SLSERDEETVL
+552 LSERDEETVL

-570 PTFDFTDEMLTNGD
+570 PTFDFTDDMLSNGD

-590 VIWSNFDMDRQE
+590 VIWSNFQMDKQD
-602 KNIQAYQLSAYV
+602 KDLQAYQLSAYV
-614 MKRLGIS
+614 MDRLGIS

-631 KQELPEDE
+631 KKKLPEDE
-639 YLKKLKILEYD
+639 YLKNLKILEYD

-665 EATNL
+665 EATDL

-685 NNTVFIEGS
+685 NNDVFVEGNN
-694 SFNDYSCVLI
+694 FNDYSCVMI
-704 NGKEYT
+704 NGKEYAA
-710 TEKVSDRLLRVNGIN
+710 EKISDRLLRVKGTK
-725 VKKDDVVVVAQKGDD
+725 VKTDDVVVVAQKGDD
-740 KVELSRTTFTVKQQS
+740 KVELSRTTFTVKQQE
-755 KKNAQQ
+755 KK
-761 Q
+761 

>member
-1 MNRVKTFVQK
+1 MYWRLLKTISTKGAYNLMNKVKTFLQK

-22 YSIVL
+22 YSLIL
-27 ELIVECFNRRG
+27 ELVVECFNRRG
-38 IMGLAFPFMHPIIFI
+38 IMGLAFPFMHPVIFI
-53 YNTLIIMTSMALA
+53 YNTLIIMTTMTIA
-66 LFFRRRMFVYSVV
+66 LFFTRRIFAYCVISVA
-79 SVFWIGLALTNFII
+79 WIGLSLTNFII

-114 VAGLYVSVI
+114 VAGLYVSIV
-123 QIILIALLVIAVIAG
+123 QIILIALLVIAVITG
-138 LVFLWRKAPKLEVTI
+138 LVFLWRKAPKIEVTI
-153 KKTKFVAYAAVQMI
+153 KKTKFYAYAGVQLV
-167 LVFLAAYGMGITLL
+167 LVFLAAYGIGITLL

-213 GIKKSGDYSEEY
+213 GIKKSGEYSEEY
-225 MDSLKNDLDNVDVE
+225 MESLKKDLDDVE
-239 ASEKTPNII
+239 PEADDKTPNII

-279 QCSSGYL
+279 
-286 SVPCFGAGTC
+286 
-296 NTEFE
+296 
-301 VQTGINIDDFGPGE
+301 E
-315 YMDSLK
+315 Y
-321 NDLDNVDVEA
+321 
-331 SEKTPNIIFVQLE
+331 
-344 SFFDPTH
+344 
-351 VKGITLSENPLPNY
+351 
-365 QKLISQCSSG
+365 SSG

-445 NLVFSHLGYETFT
+445 NLVFSHLGYDTFT
-458 SIEYMDGFEE
+458 SIEYMDGFEK
-468 TPMGWAKDYI
+468 TPMGWAKDYV
-478 LTGEIT
+478 LTDEID
-484 KALDST
+484 KALNST
-490 AGTDYV
+490 SGTDYV

-530 TSFEYYVNQIHEM
+530 ASFEYYVNQIHEM
-543 DKFIGELIQ
+543 DNFIGELVDK
-552 SLSERDEETVL
+552 LSERDEETIL

-590 VIWSNFDMDRQE
+590 VIWSNFQMDKQN
-602 KNIQAYQLSAYV
+602 KDIQAYQLSAYV
-614 MKRLGIS
+614 MERLGMS

-631 KQELPEDE
+631 KKNLPEDE
-639 YLKKLKILEYD
+639 YLKNLKILEYD
-650 ILYGKKEIYGGETPY
+650 ILYGKKEIYGGDTPY
-665 EATNL
+665 VATEL

-685 NNTVFIEGS
+685 GDTVFIEGNH
-694 SFNDYSCVLI
+694 FNDYSCALI
-704 NGKEYT
+704 NGKEYA
-710 TEKVSDRLLRVNGIN
+710 TEKISDRLLRVKGAK
-725 VKKDDVVVVAQKGDD
+725 VKKDDLVTVAQKGDD
-740 KVELSRTTFTVKQQS
+740 KVELSRTTFAVKQQA
-755 KKNAQQ
+755 KQ
-761 Q
+761 

>member
-1 MNRVKTFVQK
+1 MNKVKTFLQK

-22 YSIVL
+22 YSLIL
-27 ELIVECFNRRG
+27 ELVVECFNRRG
-38 IMGLAFPFMHPIIFI
+38 IMGIAFPFMHPVIFI
-53 YNTLIIMTSMALA
+53 YNTLIIMTTMTIA
-66 LFFRRRMFVYSVV
+66 LFFTRRIFAYCVISVV
-79 SVFWIGLALTNFII
+79 WIGLSLTNFII

-114 VAGLYVSVI
+114 VAGLYVSIV
-123 QIILIALLVIAVIAG
+123 QIILIALLVIAVITG
-138 LVFLWRKAPKLEVTI
+138 LVFLWRKAPKIEVTI
-153 KKTKFVAYAAVQMI
+153 KKTKFYAYAGVQLV
-167 LVFLAAYGMGITLL
+167 LVFLAAYGMGMTLL
-181 FTGAVEGHFG
+181 FTGTVESHYG

-213 GIKKSGDYSEEY
+213 GIKKSGEYSEEY
-225 MDSLKNDLDNVDVE
+225 MESLKKDLDDVE
-239 ASEKTPNII
+239 PEANDKTPNII

-257 PTHVKGIT
+257 PTHVKGIS

-279 QCSSGYL
+279 
-286 SVPCFGAGTC
+286 
-296 NTEFE
+296 
-301 VQTGINIDDFGPGE
+301 E
-315 YMDSLK
+315 Y
-321 NDLDNVDVEA
+321 
-331 SEKTPNIIFVQLE
+331 
-344 SFFDPTH
+344 
-351 VKGITLSENPLPNY
+351 
-365 QKLISQCSSG
+365 SSG

-445 NLVFSHLGYETFT
+445 NLVFSHLGYDTFT
-458 SIEYMDGFEE
+458 SIEYMDGFEK
-468 TPMGWAKDYI
+468 TPMGWAKDYV
-478 LTGEIT
+478 LTDEID
-484 KALDST
+484 KALNST
-490 AGTDYV
+490 SGTDYV

-505 DYPSTPMEGYTPEIK
+505 DYPSTPVEGYTPEIN
-520 VTNFPVAEQQ
+520 VTSFPVAEQQ
-530 TSFEYYVNQIHEM
+530 SAFEYYVNQIHEM
-543 DKFIGELIQ
+543 DNFIGELIEK
-552 SLSERDEETVL
+552 LSERDEETVL

-570 PTFDFTDEMLTNGD
+570 PTFNFTDDMLSNGD

-590 VIWSNFDMDRQE
+590 VIWSNFQMDKQD
-602 KNIQAYQLSAYV
+602 KDLQAYQLSAYV
-614 MKRLGIS
+614 MDRLGIS

-631 KQELPEDE
+631 KKNLPEDE
-639 YLKKLKILEYD
+639 YLKNLKILEYD

-665 EATNL
+665 EATDL

-685 NNTVFIEGS
+685 NNDVFVEGNN
-694 SFNDYSCVLI
+694 FNDYSCVMI
-704 NGKEYT
+704 NGKEYAA
-710 TEKVSDRLLRVNGIN
+710 EKISDRLLRVKGTK
-725 VKKDDVVVVAQKGDD
+725 VKTDDVVVVAQKGDD
-740 KVELSRTTFTVKQQS
+740 KVELSRTTFTVKQQEN
-755 KKNAQQ
+755 K
-761 Q
+761 

>member
-1 MNRVKTFVQK
+1 
-11 IWTYDL
+11 
-17 VHTAV
+17 
-22 YSIVL
+22 
-27 ELIVECFNRRG
+27 
-38 IMGLAFPFMHPIIFI
+38 MGLAFPFMHPVIFI
-53 YNTLIIMTSMALA
+53 YNTLIIMTTMTIA
-66 LFFRRRMFVYSVV
+66 LFFTRRIFAYCVISVV
-79 SVFWIGLALTNFII
+79 WIGLSLTNFII

-114 VAGLYVSVI
+114 VAGLYVSIV
-123 QIILIALLVIAVIAG
+123 QIILIALLVIAVITG
-138 LVFLWRKAPKLEVTI
+138 LVFLWRKAPKIEVTI
-153 KKTKFVAYAAVQMI
+153 KKTKFYAYAGVQLV
-167 LVFLAAYGMGITLL
+167 LVFLAAYGIGITLL

-213 GIKKSGDYSEEY
+213 GIKKSGEYSEEY
-225 MDSLKNDLDNVDVE
+225 MESLKKDLDDVKPE
-239 ASEKTPNII
+239 ADDKTPNII

-265 LSENPLPNYQKLIS
+265 LSENPLPNYQKLVS
-279 QCSSGYL
+279 
-286 SVPCFGAGTC
+286 
-296 NTEFE
+296 
-301 VQTGINIDDFGPGE
+301 E
-315 YMDSLK
+315 Y
-321 NDLDNVDVEA
+321 
-331 SEKTPNIIFVQLE
+331 
-344 SFFDPTH
+344 
-351 VKGITLSENPLPNY
+351 
-365 QKLISQCSSG
+365 SSG

-420 MAYDLKKLGYS
+420 MAYNIKKLGYS

-445 NLVFSHLGYETFT
+445 NLVFSHLGYDTFT
-458 SIEYMDGFEE
+458 SIEYMDGIEK
-468 TPMGWAKDYI
+468 TPMGWAKDNI

-490 AGTDYV
+490 SGTDYV

-505 DYPSTPMEGYTPEIK
+505 DYPSTPIEGYTPKIK

-530 TSFEYYVNQIHEM
+530 ASFEYYVNQIHEM
-543 DKFIGELIQ
+543 DNFIGELVDK
-552 SLSERDEETVL
+552 LSERDEETVL

-590 VIWSNFDMDRQE
+590 VIWSNFQMDKQN
-602 KNIQAYQLSAYV
+602 KDIQAYQLSAYV
-614 MKRLGIS
+614 MERLGMS

-631 KQELPEDE
+631 KKNLPEDE
-639 YLKKLKILEYD
+639 YLKNLKILEYD
-650 ILYGKKEIYGGETPY
+650 ILYGKKEIYGGDTPY
-665 EATNL
+665 VATEL

-685 NNTVFIEGS
+685 GDTVFIEGNH
-694 SFNDYSCVLI
+694 FNDYSCALI
-704 NGKEYT
+704 NGKEYA
-710 TEKVSDRLLRVNGIN
+710 TEKISDRLLRVKGVK
-725 VKKDDVVVVAQKGDD
+725 VKKDDLVAVAQKGDD
-740 KVELSRTTFTVKQQS
+740 KVELSRTTFAVKQQA
-755 KKNAQQ
+755 KQ
-761 Q
+761 

>member
-1 MNRVKTFVQK
+1 MNKVKTFLQK

-22 YSIVL
+22 YSLIL
-27 ELIVECFNRRG
+27 ELVVECFNRRG
-38 IMGLAFPFMHPIIFI
+38 IMGLAFPFMHPVIFI
-53 YNTLIIMTSMALA
+53 YNTLIIMTTMTIA
-66 LFFRRRMFVYSVV
+66 LFFTRRIFAYCVISVV
-79 SVFWIGLALTNFII
+79 WIGLSLTDFII

-114 VAGLYVSVI
+114 VAGLYVSIV
-123 QIILIALLVIAVIAG
+123 QIILIALLVIAVITG
-138 LVFLWRKAPKLEVTI
+138 LVFLWRKAPKIEVTI
-153 KKTKFVAYAAVQMI
+153 KKTKFYAYAGVQLV
-167 LVFLAAYGMGITLL
+167 LVFLAAYGIGITLL

-213 GIKKSGDYSEEY
+213 GIKKSGEYSEEY
-225 MDSLKNDLDNVDVE
+225 MESLKKDLDDVE
-239 ASEKTPNII
+239 PEADDKTHNII

-279 QCSSGYL
+279 
-286 SVPCFGAGTC
+286 
-296 NTEFE
+296 
-301 VQTGINIDDFGPGE
+301 E
-315 YMDSLK
+315 Y
-321 NDLDNVDVEA
+321 
-331 SEKTPNIIFVQLE
+331 
-344 SFFDPTH
+344 
-351 VKGITLSENPLPNY
+351 
-365 QKLISQCSSG
+365 SSG

-445 NLVFSHLGYETFT
+445 NLVFSHLGYDTFT
-458 SIEYMDGFEE
+458 SIEYMDGFEK
-468 TPMGWAKDYI
+468 TPMGWAKDYV
-478 LTGEIT
+478 LTDEID
-484 KALDST
+484 KALNST
-490 AGTDYV
+490 SGTDYV

-530 TSFEYYVNQIHEM
+530 ASFEYYVNQIHEM
-543 DKFIGELIQ
+543 DNFIGELVDK
-552 SLSERDEETVL
+552 LSERDEETIL

-590 VIWSNFDMDRQE
+590 VIWSNFQMDKQN
-602 KNIQAYQLSAYV
+602 KDIQAYQLSAYV
-614 MKRLGIS
+614 MERLGMS

-631 KQELPEDE
+631 KKNLPEDE
-639 YLKKLKILEYD
+639 YLKNLKILEYD
-650 ILYGKKEIYGGETPY
+650 ILYGKKEIYGGDTPY
-665 EATNL
+665 VATEL

-685 NNTVFIEGS
+685 GDTVFIEGNH
-694 SFNDYSCVLI
+694 FNDYSCALI
-704 NGKEYT
+704 NGKEYA
-710 TEKVSDRLLRVNGIN
+710 TEKISDRLLRVKGAK
-725 VKKDDVVVVAQKGDD
+725 VKKDDLVTVAQKGDD
-740 KVELSRTTFTVKQQS
+740 KVELSRTTFAVKQQA
-755 KKNAQQ
+755 KQ
-761 Q
+761 

>member
-1 MNRVKTFVQK
+1 MNKVKTFLQK

-22 YSIVL
+22 YSVIL
-27 ELIVECFNRRG
+27 ELVVECFNRRG
-38 IMGLAFPFMHPIIFI
+38 IMGLAFPFMHPVIFI
-53 YNTLIIMTSMALA
+53 YNALIIMTTMTIA
-66 LFFRRRMFVYSVV
+66 LFFMRRIFAYCVIVV
-79 SVFWIGLALTNFII
+79 IWIGLALTNFII

-114 VAGLYVSVI
+114 VAGLYVSVL
-123 QIILIALLVIAVIAG
+123 QIILIALLVIAVVTG
-138 LVFLWRKAPKLEVTI
+138 LVFLWRKAPKIQVTI
-153 KKTKFVAYAAVQMI
+153 KKTKFYAYAVVQLVI
-167 LVFLAAYGMGITLL
+167 VFLAAYGMGMTLL
-181 FTGAVEGHFG
+181 LSGTVESHFG

-213 GIKKSGDYSEEY
+213 GIKKSGEYSEEY
-225 MDSLKNDLDNVDVE
+225 MESLKKDLDDVE
-239 ASEKTPNII
+239 PEANDKTPNII

-257 PTHVKGIT
+257 PTHVKGISM
-265 LSENPLPNYQKLIS
+265 SENPLPNYQKLIS
-279 QCSSGYL
+279 
-286 SVPCFGAGTC
+286 
-296 NTEFE
+296 
-301 VQTGINIDDFGPGE
+301 E
-315 YMDSLK
+315 Y
-321 NDLDNVDVEA
+321 
-331 SEKTPNIIFVQLE
+331 
-344 SFFDPTH
+344 
-351 VKGITLSENPLPNY
+351 
-365 QKLISQCSSG
+365 SSG

-445 NLVFSHLGYETFT
+445 NLVFSHLGYDTFT

-468 TPMGWAKDYI
+468 TPMGWAKDKI

-505 DYPSTPMEGYTPEIK
+505 DYPSTPVEGYTPEININ
-520 VTNFPVAEQQ
+520 NFPVAEQQ
-530 TSFEYYVNQIHEM
+530 SAFEYYVNQIHEM
-543 DKFIGELIQ
+543 DNFIGELIEK
-552 SLSERDEETVL
+552 LSERDEETVL

-570 PTFDFTDEMLTNGD
+570 PTFDFTDDMLSNGD

-590 VIWSNFDMDRQE
+590 VIWSNFQMDKQD
-602 KNIQAYQLSAYV
+602 KDIQAYQLSAYV
-614 MKRLGIS
+614 MERLGIS

-631 KQELPEDE
+631 KKDLPEEE
-639 YLKKLKILEYD
+639 YLKNLKILEYD

-665 EATNL
+665 EATEL
-670 KMGIDDIEITDVYNY
+670 KMGIDDIEIADVYNY
-685 NNTVFIEGS
+685 NDTVFIEGS
-694 SFNDYSCVLI
+694 NFNDYSCVMI
-704 NGKEYT
+704 NGKDYAA
-710 TEKVSDRLLRVNGIN
+710 EKISDRLLRVKGMN

-740 KVELSRTTFTVKQQS
+740 KVELSRTSFTVKQQT
-755 KKNAQQ
+755 KK
-761 Q
+761 

>member
-1 MNRVKTFVQK
+1 MNKVKTFLQK

-22 YSIVL
+22 YSIIL
-27 ELIVECFNRRG
+27 ELVVECFNRRG
-38 IMGLAFPFMHPIIFI
+38 IMGLAFPFMHPVIFI
-53 YNTLIIMTSMALA
+53 YNTLIIMTTMTIA
-66 LFFRRRMFVYSVV
+66 LFFTRRIFAYCVISVV
-79 SVFWIGLALTNFII
+79 WIGLSLTNFII

-114 VAGLYVSVI
+114 VAGLYVSIV
-123 QIILIALLVIAVIAG
+123 QIILIALLVIAVITG
-138 LVFLWRKAPKLEVTI
+138 LVFLWRKAPKIEVTI
-153 KKTKFVAYAAVQMI
+153 KKTKFYAYAGVQLV
-167 LVFLAAYGMGITLL
+167 LVFLAAYGIGITLL

-213 GIKKSGDYSEEY
+213 GIKKSGEYSEQY
-225 MDSLKNDLDNVDVE
+225 MESLKKDLDDVE
-239 ASEKTPNII
+239 PEADDKTPNII

-279 QCSSGYL
+279 
-286 SVPCFGAGTC
+286 
-296 NTEFE
+296 
-301 VQTGINIDDFGPGE
+301 E
-315 YMDSLK
+315 Y
-321 NDLDNVDVEA
+321 
-331 SEKTPNIIFVQLE
+331 
-344 SFFDPTH
+344 
-351 VKGITLSENPLPNY
+351 
-365 QKLISQCSSG
+365 SSG

-412 MKSKVCES
+412 LKSKVCES
-420 MAYDLKKLGYS
+420 MAYNIKKLGYS

-445 NLVFSHLGYETFT
+445 NLVFSHLGYDTFT
-458 SIEYMDGFEE
+458 SIEYMDGIEK
-468 TPMGWAKDYI
+468 TPMGWAKDNI

-490 AGTDYV
+490 SGTDYV

-505 DYPSTPMEGYTPEIK
+505 DYPSTPIEGYKPEIK

-530 TSFEYYVNQIHEM
+530 ASFEYYVNQIHEM
-543 DKFIGELIQ
+543 DNFIGELVDK
-552 SLSERDEETVL
+552 LSERDEETIL

-590 VIWSNFDMDRQE
+590 VIWSNFQMDKQN
-602 KNIQAYQLSAYV
+602 KDIQAYQLSAYV
-614 MKRLGIS
+614 MERLGMS

-631 KQELPEDE
+631 KKNLPEDE
-639 YLKKLKILEYD
+639 YLKNLKILEYD
-650 ILYGKKEIYGGETPY
+650 ILYGKKEIYGGDTPY
-665 EATNL
+665 VATEL

-685 NNTVFIEGS
+685 GDTVFIEGNH
-694 SFNDYSCVLI
+694 FNDYSCTLI
-704 NGKEYT
+704 NGKEYA
-710 TEKVSDRLLRVNGIN
+710 TEKISDRLLRVKGAK
-725 VKKDDVVVVAQKGDD
+725 VKKDDLVTVAQKGDD
-740 KVELSRTTFTVKQQS
+740 KVELSRTTFAVKQQA
-755 KKNAQQ
+755 KQ
-761 Q
+761 

>member
-1 MNRVKTFVQK
+1 MGKVKTFLQK

-22 YSIVL
+22 YSVIL
-27 ELIVECFNRRG
+27 ELVVECFNRRG
-38 IMGLAFPFMHPIIFI
+38 IMGLAFPFMHPVIFI
-53 YNTLIIMTSMALA
+53 YNTLIIMTTMTIA
-66 LFFRRRMFVYSVV
+66 LFFTRRIFAYCIISVV
-79 SVFWIGLALTNFII
+79 WIGLSLTNFII

-114 VAGLYVSVI
+114 VAGLYVSIV
-123 QIILIALLVIAVIAG
+123 QIILIALLVIAVITG
-138 LVFLWRKAPKLEVTI
+138 LVFLWRKAPKIEVTI
-153 KKTKFVAYAAVQMI
+153 KKTKFYAYAGVQLV
-167 LVFLAAYGMGITLL
+167 LVFLAVYGMGMTLL
-181 FTGAVEGHFG
+181 FTGTVESHYG

-213 GIKKSGDYSEEY
+213 GIKKSGEYSEEY
-225 MDSLKNDLDNVDVE
+225 MESLKKDLDDVE
-239 ASEKTPNII
+239 PEANDKTPNII

-257 PTHVKGIT
+257 PTHVKGISLT
-265 LSENPLPNYQKLIS
+265 EKPAPNYQKLIS
-279 QCSSGYL
+279 
-286 SVPCFGAGTC
+286 
-296 NTEFE
+296 
-301 VQTGINIDDFGPGE
+301 E
-315 YMDSLK
+315 Y
-321 NDLDNVDVEA
+321 
-331 SEKTPNIIFVQLE
+331 
-344 SFFDPTH
+344 
-351 VKGITLSENPLPNY
+351 
-365 QKLISQCSSG
+365 SSG

-445 NLVFSHLGYETFT
+445 NLVFSHLGYDTFT
-458 SIEYMDGFEE
+458 SIEYMDGFEK
-468 TPMGWAKDYI
+468 TPMGWAKDYV
-478 LTGEIT
+478 LTDEID
-484 KALDST
+484 KALNST
-490 AGTDYV
+490 SGTDYV

-505 DYPSTPMEGYTPEIK
+505 DYPSTPVEGYTPEIN

-530 TSFEYYVNQIHEM
+530 SAFEYYVNQIHEM
-543 DKFIGELIQ
+543 DNFIGELIEK
-552 SLSERDEETVL
+552 LSERDEETVL

-570 PTFDFTDEMLTNGD
+570 PTFDFTDDMLSNGD

-590 VIWSNFDMDRQE
+590 VIWSNFQMDKQD
-602 KNIQAYQLSAYV
+602 KDLQAYQLSAYV
-614 MKRLGIS
+614 MDRLGIS

-631 KQELPEDE
+631 KKKLPEDE
-639 YLKKLKILEYD
+639 YLKNLKILEYD

-665 EATNL
+665 EATDL

-685 NNTVFIEGS
+685 NNDVFVEGNN
-694 SFNDYSCVLI
+694 FNDYSCVMI
-704 NGKEYT
+704 NGKEYAA
-710 TEKVSDRLLRVNGIN
+710 EKISDRLLRVKGTK
-725 VKKDDVVVVAQKGDD
+725 VKTDDVVVVAQKGDD
-740 KVELSRTTFTVKQQS
+740 KVELSRTTFTVKQQE
-755 KKNAQQ
+755 KK
-761 Q
+761 

>member
-1 MNRVKTFVQK
+1 MNKVNTFLQK

-22 YSIVL
+22 YSIIL
-27 ELIVECFNRRG
+27 ELVVECFNRRG
-38 IMGLAFPFMHPIIFI
+38 IMGLAFPFMHPVIFI
-53 YNTLIIMTSMALA
+53 YNTLIIMTTMTIA
-66 LFFRRRMFVYSVV
+66 LFFTRRIFAYCVISVA
-79 SVFWIGLALTNFII
+79 WIGLSLTNFII

-114 VAGLYVSVI
+114 VAGLYVSIV
-123 QIILIALLVIAVIAG
+123 QIILIALLVIAVITG
-138 LVFLWRKAPKLEVTI
+138 LVFLWRKAPKIEVTI
-153 KKTKFVAYAAVQMI
+153 KKTKFYAYAGVQLV
-167 LVFLAAYGMGITLL
+167 LVFLAAYGIGITLL

-213 GIKKSGDYSEEY
+213 GIKKSGEYSEQY
-225 MDSLKNDLDNVDVE
+225 MESLKKDLDDVE
-239 ASEKTPNII
+239 PEADDKTPNII

-279 QCSSGYL
+279 
-286 SVPCFGAGTC
+286 
-296 NTEFE
+296 
-301 VQTGINIDDFGPGE
+301 E
-315 YMDSLK
+315 Y
-321 NDLDNVDVEA
+321 
-331 SEKTPNIIFVQLE
+331 
-344 SFFDPTH
+344 
-351 VKGITLSENPLPNY
+351 
-365 QKLISQCSSG
+365 SSG

-412 MKSKVCES
+412 LKSKVCES
-420 MAYDLKKLGYS
+420 MAYNIKKLGYS

-445 NLVFSHLGYETFT
+445 NLVFSHLGYDTFT
-458 SIEYMDGFEE
+458 SIEYMDGIEK
-468 TPMGWAKDYI
+468 TPMGWAKDNI

-490 AGTDYV
+490 SGTDYV

-505 DYPSTPMEGYTPEIK
+505 DYPSTPIEGYKPEIK

-530 TSFEYYVNQIHEM
+530 ASFEYYVNQIHEM
-543 DKFIGELIQ
+543 DNFIGELVDK
-552 SLSERDEETVL
+552 LSERDEETIL

-584 KFQTQY
+584 KFQTQD
-590 VIWSNFDMDRQE
+590 VIWSNFQMDKQN
-602 KNIQAYQLSAYV
+602 KDIQAYQLSAYV
-614 MKRLGIS
+614 MERLGMS

-631 KQELPEDE
+631 KKNLPEDE

-650 ILYGKKEIYGGETPY
+650 ILYGKKEIYGGDTPY
-665 EATNL
+665 VATEL

-685 NNTVFIEGS
+685 GDTVFIEGNH
-694 SFNDYSCVLI
+694 FNDYSCALI
-704 NGKEYT
+704 NGKEYA
-710 TEKVSDRLLRVNGIN
+710 TEKISDRLLRVKGAK
-725 VKKDDVVVVAQKGDD
+725 VKKDDLVTVAQKGDD
-740 KVELSRTTFTVKQQS
+740 KVELSRTTFAVKQQA
-755 KKNAQQ
+755 KQ
-761 Q
+761 

>member
-1 MNRVKTFVQK
+1 MNKVKTFLQK

-22 YSIVL
+22 YSIIL
-27 ELIVECFNRRG
+27 ELVVECFNRRG
-38 IMGLAFPFMHPIIFI
+38 IMGLAFPFMHPVIFI
-53 YNTLIIMTSMALA
+53 YNTLIIMTTMTIA
-66 LFFRRRMFVYSVV
+66 LFFTRRIFAYCVISVA
-79 SVFWIGLALTNFII
+79 WIGLSLTNFII

-114 VAGLYVSVI
+114 VAGLYVSIV
-123 QIILIALLVIAVIAG
+123 QIILIALLVIAVITG
-138 LVFLWRKAPKLEVTI
+138 LVFLWRKAPKIEVTI
-153 KKTKFVAYAAVQMI
+153 KKTKFYAYAGVQLV
-167 LVFLAAYGMGITLL
+167 LVFLATYGIGITLL

-213 GIKKSGDYSEEY
+213 GIKKSGEYSEQY
-225 MDSLKNDLDNVDVE
+225 MESLKKDLDDVE
-239 ASEKTPNII
+239 PEADDKTPNII

-279 QCSSGYL
+279 
-286 SVPCFGAGTC
+286 
-296 NTEFE
+296 
-301 VQTGINIDDFGPGE
+301 E
-315 YMDSLK
+315 Y
-321 NDLDNVDVEA
+321 
-331 SEKTPNIIFVQLE
+331 
-344 SFFDPTH
+344 
-351 VKGITLSENPLPNY
+351 
-365 QKLISQCSSG
+365 SSG

-412 MKSKVCES
+412 LKSKVCES
-420 MAYDLKKLGYS
+420 MAYNIKKLGYS

-445 NLVFSHLGYETFT
+445 NLVFSHLGYDTFT
-458 SIEYMDGFEE
+458 SIEYMDGIEK
-468 TPMGWAKDYI
+468 TPMGWAKDNI

-490 AGTDYV
+490 SGTDYV

-505 DYPSTPMEGYTPEIK
+505 DYPSTPIEGYKPEIK

-530 TSFEYYVNQIHEM
+530 ASFEYYVNQIHEM
-543 DKFIGELIQ
+543 DNFIGELVDK
-552 SLSERDEETVL
+552 LSERDEETIL

-590 VIWSNFDMDRQE
+590 VIWSNFQMDKQN
-602 KNIQAYQLSAYV
+602 KDIQAYQLSAYV
-614 MKRLGIS
+614 MERLGMS

-631 KQELPEDE
+631 KKNLPEDE

-650 ILYGKKEIYGGETPY
+650 ILYGKKEIYGGDTPY
-665 EATNL
+665 VATEL

-685 NNTVFIEGS
+685 GDTVFIEGNH
-694 SFNDYSCVLI
+694 FNDYSCALI
-704 NGKEYT
+704 NGKEYA
-710 TEKVSDRLLRVNGIN
+710 TEKISDRLLRVKGAK
-725 VKKDDVVVVAQKGDD
+725 VKKDDLVTVAQKGDD
-740 KVELSRTTFTVKQQS
+740 KVELSRTTFAVKQQA
-755 KKNAQQ
+755 KQ
-761 Q
+761 

>member
-1 MNRVKTFVQK
+1 MNKVKTFLQK

-22 YSIVL
+22 YSIIL
-27 ELIVECFNRRG
+27 ELVVECFNRRG
-38 IMGLAFPFMHPIIFI
+38 IMGLAFPFMHPVIFI
-53 YNTLIIMTSMALA
+53 YNTLIIMTTMTIA
-66 LFFRRRMFVYSVV
+66 LFFTRRIFAYCVISVV
-79 SVFWIGLALTNFII
+79 WIGLSLTNFII

-114 VAGLYVSVI
+114 VAGLYVSIV
-123 QIILIALLVIAVIAG
+123 QIILIALLVIAVITG
-138 LVFLWRKAPKLEVTI
+138 LVFLWRKAPKIEVTI
-153 KKTKFVAYAAVQMI
+153 KKTKFYAYAGVQLV
-167 LVFLAAYGMGITLL
+167 LVFLAAYGIGITLL

-213 GIKKSGDYSEEY
+213 GIKKSGEYSEQY
-225 MDSLKNDLDNVDVE
+225 MESLKKDLDDVE
-239 ASEKTPNII
+239 PEADDKTPNII

-279 QCSSGYL
+279 
-286 SVPCFGAGTC
+286 
-296 NTEFE
+296 
-301 VQTGINIDDFGPGE
+301 E
-315 YMDSLK
+315 Y
-321 NDLDNVDVEA
+321 
-331 SEKTPNIIFVQLE
+331 
-344 SFFDPTH
+344 
-351 VKGITLSENPLPNY
+351 
-365 QKLISQCSSG
+365 SSG

-412 MKSKVCES
+412 LKSKVCES
-420 MAYDLKKLGYS
+420 MAYNIKKLGYS

-445 NLVFSHLGYETFT
+445 NLVFSHLGYDTFT
-458 SIEYMDGFEE
+458 SIEYMDGIEK
-468 TPMGWAKDYI
+468 TPMGWAKDNI

-490 AGTDYV
+490 SGTDYV

-505 DYPSTPMEGYTPEIK
+505 DYPSTPIEGYKPEIK

-530 TSFEYYVNQIHEM
+530 ASFEYYVNQIHEM
-543 DKFIGELIQ
+543 DNFIGELVDK
-552 SLSERDEETVL
+552 LSERDEETIL

-590 VIWSNFDMDRQE
+590 VIWSNFQMDKQN
-602 KNIQAYQLSAYV
+602 KDIQAYQLSAYV
-614 MKRLGIS
+614 MERLGMS

-631 KQELPEDE
+631 KKNLPEDE

-650 ILYGKKEIYGGETPY
+650 ILYGKKEIYGGDTPY
-665 EATNL
+665 VATEL

-685 NNTVFIEGS
+685 GDTVFIEGNH
-694 SFNDYSCVLI
+694 FNDYSCALI
-704 NGKEYT
+704 NGKEYA
-710 TEKVSDRLLRVNGIN
+710 TEKISDRLLRVKGAK
-725 VKKDDVVVVAQKGDD
+725 VKKDDLVTVAQKGDD
-740 KVELSRTTFTVKQQS
+740 KVELSRTTFAVKQQA
-755 KKNAQQ
+755 KQ
-761 Q
+761 

>member
-1 MNRVKTFVQK
+1 MGKVKTFLQK

-22 YSIVL
+22 YSVIL
-27 ELIVECFNRRG
+27 ELVVECFNRRG
-38 IMGLAFPFMHPIIFI
+38 IMGLAFPFMHPVIFI
-53 YNTLIIMTSMALA
+53 YNTLIIMTTMTIA
-66 LFFRRRMFVYSVV
+66 LFFTRRIFAYCVISVA
-79 SVFWIGLALTNFII
+79 WIGLSLTNFII

-114 VAGLYVSVI
+114 VAGLYVSIV
-123 QIILIALLVIAVIAG
+123 QIILIALLVIAVITG
-138 LVFLWRKAPKLEVTI
+138 LVFLWRKAPKIEVTI
-153 KKTKFVAYAAVQMI
+153 KKTKFYAYAGVQLV
-167 LVFLAAYGMGITLL
+167 LVFLAVYGMGMTLL
-181 FTGAVEGHFG
+181 FTGTVESHYG

-213 GIKKSGDYSEEY
+213 GIKKSGEYSEEY
-225 MDSLKNDLDNVDVE
+225 MESLKKDLDDVE
-239 ASEKTPNII
+239 PEADDKTPNII

-279 QCSSGYL
+279 
-286 SVPCFGAGTC
+286 
-296 NTEFE
+296 
-301 VQTGINIDDFGPGE
+301 E
-315 YMDSLK
+315 Y
-321 NDLDNVDVEA
+321 
-331 SEKTPNIIFVQLE
+331 
-344 SFFDPTH
+344 
-351 VKGITLSENPLPNY
+351 
-365 QKLISQCSSG
+365 SSG

-445 NLVFSHLGYETFT
+445 NLVFSHLGYDTFT
-458 SIEYMDGFEE
+458 SIEYMDGFEK
-468 TPMGWAKDYI
+468 TPMGWAKDYV
-478 LTGEIT
+478 LTDEID
-484 KALDST
+484 KALNST
-490 AGTDYV
+490 SGTDYV

-505 DYPSTPMEGYTPEIK
+505 DYPSTPVEGYTPEIN

-530 TSFEYYVNQIHEM
+530 SAFEYYVNQIHEM
-543 DKFIGELIQ
+543 DNFIGELIEK
-552 SLSERDEETVL
+552 LSERDEETVL

-570 PTFDFTDEMLTNGD
+570 PTFDFTDDMLSNGD

-590 VIWSNFDMDRQE
+590 VIWSNFQMDKQD
-602 KNIQAYQLSAYV
+602 KDLQAYQLSAYV
-614 MKRLGIS
+614 MDRLGIS

-631 KQELPEDE
+631 KKKLPEDE
-639 YLKKLKILEYD
+639 YLKNLKILEYD
-650 ILYGKKEIYGGETPY
+650 ILYGKKEIYGGGTPY
-665 EATNL
+665 EATDL

-685 NNTVFIEGS
+685 NNDVFVEGNN
-694 SFNDYSCVLI
+694 FNDYSCVMI
-704 NGKEYT
+704 NGKEYAA
-710 TEKVSDRLLRVNGIN
+710 EKISDRLLRVKGTK
-725 VKKDDVVVVAQKGDD
+725 VKTDDVVVVAQKGDD
-740 KVELSRTTFTVKQQS
+740 KVELSRTTFTVKQQE
-755 KKNAQQ
+755 KK
-761 Q
+761 